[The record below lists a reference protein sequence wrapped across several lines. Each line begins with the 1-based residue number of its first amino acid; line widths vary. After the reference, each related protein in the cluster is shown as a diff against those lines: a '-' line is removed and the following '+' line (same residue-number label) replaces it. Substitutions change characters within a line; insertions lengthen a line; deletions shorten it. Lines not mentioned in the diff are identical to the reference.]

1 MQRTKDTDMAATTSL
16 TLYVTIDA
24 TMDDDSATT
33 LGVSV
38 CQHLMEHLTNQQ
50 IPVSVITSFAHHE

>member
-1 MQRTKDTDMAATTSL
+1 MAATTSL